1 MRGCACRGTAGFAHV
16 SCLAEQ
22 AKILFEEA
30 EANNLDWEVKNPRWS
45 RWHTCSLC
53 EQDYHG
59 VVRHALGWACWK
71 THAGRPEQDQ
81 VRRMAMTQLAN
92 GLTLAKHHEDAL
104 SVQEAELS
112 LTRRHGA
119 NEEAILITQN
129 NLAMTYGALGRDEEA
144 LRLKLDV
151 YSGRLKLHGEEHP
164 QTLIAA
170 SNYSASLFHLQRIE
184 EAKALLRKVTP
195 VTRRVLGDNHDIT
208 LKMRFGYAASIC
220 FDAGSTLDDL
230 RGAVTTLEET
240 ARTARRVLGGTHPI
254 TTIIEG
260 DVRLMR
266 LTLRARETPS
276 PGSS

>member
-1 MRGCACRGTAGFAHV
+1 
-16 SCLAEQ
+16 
-22 AKILFEEA
+22 
-30 EANNLDWEVKNPRWS
+30 
-45 RWHTCSLC
+45 
-53 EQDYHG
+53 
-59 VVRHALGWACWK
+59 
-71 THAGRPEQDQ
+71 
-81 VRRMAMTQLAN
+81 
-92 GLTLAKHHEDAL
+92 
-104 SVQEAELS
+104 
-112 LTRRHGA
+112 
-119 NEEAILITQN
+119 
-129 NLAMTYGALGRDEEA
+129 MTYGALGRDEEA

-240 ARTARRVLGGTHPI
+240 ARTARRVLGGAHPL
-254 TTIIEG
+254 TTVIE
-260 DVRLMR
+260 RQ
-266 LTLRARETPS
+266 LRASRATLSARDSDVGSITEAFAAMTPS
-276 PGSS
+276 PR